1 MKKRQKKSKNI
12 TAAQKQEFW
21 EEHLPYEIDMMR
33 ATFAIAI
40 TGSPSQAVHNAMVE
54 SFLLHCRNI
63 IEFFKYNP
71 PCDFSPTFFTDGT
84 FKLNKTFVNAKLY
97 DKINQQI
104 SHLTAER
111 TKLNKGKLGPSEWK
125 ILKDQIE
132 GEIARMEKSLTL
144 SARNSWKYNRP
155 VTINS
160 GSGTGASSQI
170 SSTGTP

>member
-1 MKKRQKKSKNI
+1 MKKKQKKPKNI
-12 TAAQKQEFW
+12 TAAQKKEFW

-33 ATFAIAI
+33 AIYPVAVA
-40 TGSPSQAVHNAMVE
+40 GSPSRAVHNAMVE
-54 SFLLHCRNI
+54 DFLLHCRNI

-71 PCDFSPTFFTDGT
+71 PCDFSPIFFTDGT
-84 FKLNKTFVNAKLY
+84 FKINKTFVNAKLY

-111 TKLNKGKLGPSEWK
+111 TRVKTDKLGPSEWK

-132 GEIARMEKSLTL
+132 GEIARMEAAL
-144 SARNSWKYNRP
+144 SDDARRSWKYNLP
-155 VTINS
+155 TTITA
-160 GSGTGASSQI
+160 GTGTGASSQV